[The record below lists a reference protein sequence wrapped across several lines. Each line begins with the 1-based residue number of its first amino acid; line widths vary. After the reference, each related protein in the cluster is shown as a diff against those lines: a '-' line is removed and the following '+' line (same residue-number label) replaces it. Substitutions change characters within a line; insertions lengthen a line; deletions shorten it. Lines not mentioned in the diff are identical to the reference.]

1 MDQKQVSCSSEGVY
15 DPEKGSY
22 VMSQNILNKP
32 SLHQLS
38 QNGPTDNTDH
48 TSFAKKQ
55 LRLLLQEKSNPTI
68 LFKIEQWR
76 HSDKEMHKPGAQAAA
91 HYLTRQIYL
100 YFKQSF

>member
-38 QNGPTDNTDH
+38 QNGPTDNTAH
-48 TSFAKKQ
+48 TSFAKK
-55 LRLLLQEKSNPTI
+55 TI
-68 LFKIEQWR
+68 AIVVAGEIQPHDSIQNR
-76 HSDKEMHKPGAQAAA
+76 TM
-91 HYLTRQIYL
+91 T
-100 YFKQSF
+100 SFR